1 MEYIHGPLLPTPF
14 VPKPHT
20 PAIPG
25 PHTPEP
31 APGPV
36 DEDDDLCP
44 AGDAPDSLFAAEFEC
59 EQRRRTSAEIKRL
72 RSRVREIVPGRLRE
86 ARIMNGLAVEDAA
99 RQLSV
104 KPCLLESFESGRRK
118 IPVPTLVAAAG
129 VYAVSID
136 FLYGVS
142 DECER
147 DPAGMVARQMREGAR
162 MLVERMSS
170 AVIASTIRHGNQMS
184 VVFDRAESLAEAA
197 ERMQRAVD
205 RVRELNPE
213 WAKALKQEAVR
224 RRAFARRQI
233 EAIRVSVAGMPD
245 GQAIARV
252 IEGASDPVARAA

>member
-1 MEYIHGPLLPTPF
+1 
-14 VPKPHT
+14 
-20 PAIPG
+20 
-25 PHTPEP
+25 
-31 APGPV
+31 
-36 DEDDDLCP
+36 
-44 AGDAPDSLFAAEFEC
+44 
-59 EQRRRTSAEIKRL
+59 
-72 RSRVREIVPGRLRE
+72 
-86 ARIMNGLAVEDAA
+86 MNGLAVEDAA

-213 WAKALKQEAVR
+213 WPDMRGGATLEEAVRQLAIAAKALKQEAVR